1 MKAGAV
7 MTADAVNVGPASV
20 GPANVGQA
28 GTGSVRGSSSRNPVS
43 KKFVAAMSSTRA
55 MLTMLALVLMLIGL
69 VLIAIYSFATPGAH
83 WQYLAVGALTA
94 ITVWVVGYLFG
105 FLFGIP
111 RIVSSGQL
119 RMATAPNVIDHA
131 KKLQTTEAVV
141 AGNPPHMVPSSN
153 LAEVSD
159 WLTKLLLGAGLVSL
173 TKLGEPLGSLINSI
187 AAGMQGSNPP
197 VVTGPPQV
205 MAAAILFGYV
215 TLGFLVG
222 YILTSLWYSRHLEK
236 LVTGNPSHVVQ

>member
-1 MKAGAV
+1 
-7 MTADAVNVGPASV
+7 MTADAVNVGAGGAGSV
-20 GPANVGQA
+20 NVG
-28 GTGSVRGSSSRNPVS
+28 TGRGKSSPGPLS
-43 KKFVAAMSSTRA
+43 KKFAAAMTSTRA

-69 VLIAIYSFATPGAH
+69 VLIAVYSFATPGDH

-94 ITVWVVGYLFG
+94 VTVWVVGYLFG

-119 RMATAPNVIDHA
+119 RMATAPNVIDLA
-131 KKLQTTEAVV
+131 KKITDSTTEVT
-141 AGNPPHMVPSSN
+141 GPPPHMVPSSN

-173 TKLGEPLGSLINSI
+173 TKLGEPLGGLVNSI
-187 AAGMQGSNPP
+187 AAGLQGATPP

-236 LVTGNPSHVVQ
+236 LVNGSH